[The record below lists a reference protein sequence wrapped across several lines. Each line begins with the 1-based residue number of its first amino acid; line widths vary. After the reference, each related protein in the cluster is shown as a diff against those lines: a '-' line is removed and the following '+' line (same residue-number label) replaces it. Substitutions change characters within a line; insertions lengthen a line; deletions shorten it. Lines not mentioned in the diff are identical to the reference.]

1 MLYMNLKL
9 ISDKKEVFL
18 RIESMTLLV
27 ALCKPVASFNRKFPK
42 GKSTWNIKNLM
53 KAKTDTKL
61 KFF

>member
-27 ALCKPVASFNRKFPK
+27 VLCKPVASFNRKFPK
-42 GKSTWNIKNLM
+42 GKST
-53 KAKTDTKL
+53 
-61 KFF
+61 